1 MKMKDIPSLEE
12 ENLTRLR
19 QLPLTLNGS
28 ELKGGLLSAFIA
40 SHFRREGILGDLS
53 RFLADWQ
60 SPSATVPVQTS
71 GSTGAP
77 KPMQAEKR
85 RMAQSARHTCA
96 FLGLRPGDSALLAMP
111 LRYIAGKMVVVRA
124 LVQGLNLVAVEP
136 CSSPLREVGT
146 PLDFAA
152 LTPMQAY
159 ESLRDPVCAERL
171 RNVKHLLLGGGA
183 VTGSLA
189 AALRDFPNADWSS
202 YAMTETLSHIA
213 LRKVNSQDATDWY
226 TPMPS
231 VSVHLS
237 GKGTLV
243 IDAPSVC
250 EKVLTTN
257 DIAEI
262 GPDGRFR
269 IRGRLDNVIDTGGI
283 KVQAEEVEQKLAERI
298 PGAFC
303 ITSVPDDRLGEKI
316 TLLHTSGMTDTE
328 LDALCRDVLPK
339 YWVPRAFIRVEA
351 IPLTGTGKTARADAK
366 KLALSK
372 YFPAG

>member
-1 MKMKDIPSLEE
+1 
-12 ENLTRLR
+12 
-19 QLPLTLNGS
+19 
-28 ELKGGLLSAFIA
+28 
-40 SHFRREGILGDLS
+40 
-53 RFLADWQ
+53 
-60 SPSATVPVQTS
+60 
-71 GSTGAP
+71 
-77 KPMQAEKR
+77 
-85 RMAQSARHTCA
+85 
-96 FLGLRPGDSALLAMP
+96 
-111 LRYIAGKMVVVRA
+111 
-124 LVQGLNLVAVEP
+124 
-136 CSSPLREVGT
+136 
-146 PLDFAA
+146 
-152 LTPMQAY
+152 
-159 ESLRDPVCAERL
+159 
-171 RNVKHLLLGGGA
+171 
-183 VTGSLA
+183 
-189 AALRDFPNADWSS
+189 
-202 YAMTETLSHIA
+202 MTETLSHIA

-226 TPMPS
+226 TPMPG

-262 GPDGRFR
+262 SPDRRFR

>member
-1 MKMKDIPSLEE
+1 
-12 ENLTRLR
+12 
-19 QLPLTLNGS
+19 
-28 ELKGGLLSAFIA
+28 
-40 SHFRREGILGDLS
+40 
-53 RFLADWQ
+53 
-60 SPSATVPVQTS
+60 
-71 GSTGAP
+71 
-77 KPMQAEKR
+77 
-85 RMAQSARHTCA
+85 
-96 FLGLRPGDSALLAMP
+96 
-111 LRYIAGKMVVVRA
+111 MVVVRA

-159 ESLRDPVCAERL
+159 ESLRDPVCSERL
-171 RNVKHLLLGGGA
+171 RNVRHLLLGGGA

-189 AALRDFPNADWSS
+189 AALRDFPNAVWSS

-226 TPMPS
+226 TPMPG

-262 GPDGRFR
+262 SPDGRFR

>member
-1 MKMKDIPSLEE
+1 MKDIPSLEE

-19 QLPLTLNGS
+19 QLTLTLNGS

-71 GSTGAP
+71 GSKGAP

-85 RMAQSARHTCA
+85 RMAQSARRTCA

-189 AALRDFPNADWSS
+189 AALRDFPNAVWSS

-226 TPMPS
+226 TPMPG

-262 GPDGRFR
+262 SPDGRFR

-351 IPLTGTGKTARADAK
+351 IPLTGTGKTARVDAK